1 MALSGNLSMVPPNV
15 EPPSFAYIC
24 QQIADELAAS
34 NWQLKIADPRYRAFL
49 AALFRDALVEDEDD

>member
-1 MALSGNLSMVPPNV
+1 MVFPAYV
-15 EPPSFAYIC
+15 EPPSFAQVC

-49 AALFRDALVEDEDD
+49 AALFRHALVEDEDD